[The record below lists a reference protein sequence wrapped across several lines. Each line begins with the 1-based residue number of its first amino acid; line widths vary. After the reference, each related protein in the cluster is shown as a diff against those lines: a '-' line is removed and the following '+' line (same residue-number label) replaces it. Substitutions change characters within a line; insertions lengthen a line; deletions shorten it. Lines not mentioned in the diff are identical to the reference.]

1 MVRSMKYSAVIRT
14 LGTAGEKYQ
23 RELDSLLAQTTPP
36 EEILVYIAEGYPLPK
51 ETCGKE
57 RYVCV
62 KKGMVAQRA
71 LPYDEVKTEW
81 ILFLDDDV
89 YLPPTAVET
98 LFEAVEEYGA
108 DVVSLDVF
116 PNSERPLKNE
126 LLMTV
131 SGRMRA
137 RRCDRKWGYKV
148 MPTGGYSY
156 NKMPGRGALLS
167 QTNAGACFLCRKQDF
182 LTIRFEDELWLDK
195 NNYAIGDD
203 QVMFY
208 KMYLAGLKVMTHYG
222 SGIVHLDSGNNLG
235 NKDKEKR
242 LVAADYYYRRVFFD
256 RFILRPETNLLKRTW
271 SRLCI
276 GYFYGFGFL
285 MSLVK
290 GDFDMFRL
298 KINVLSNANSFLRSR
313 AYLSLPKVE
322 KNI

>member
-1 MVRSMKYSAVIRT
+1 MKYTAVIRT

-23 RELDSLLAQTTPP
+23 QELDSLMAQTLPP
-36 EEILVYIAEGYPLPK
+36 DKIIVYIAEGYPVPK

-57 RYVCV
+57 RYVYV
-62 KKGMVAQRA
+62 KKGMAAQRA

-98 LFEAVEEYGA
+98 LFMAVEEYGA
-108 DVVSLDVF
+108 DVVSPDIY
-116 PNSERPLKNE
+116 PNSERSLVSE
-126 LLMTV
+126 LLMTI

-137 RRCDRKWGYKV
+137 RRHDCKWGYRV
-148 MPTGGYSY
+148 MRTGGYSY
-156 NKMPGRGALLS
+156 NKVPGVGLLLS

-182 LTIRFEDELWLDK
+182 LNIDFENELWLDS
-195 NNYAIGDD
+195 NTYSIGDD
-203 QVMFY
+203 QVMYY
-208 KMYLAGLKVMTHYG
+208 KMYMAGLKVMTHYG
-222 SGIVHLDSGNNLG
+222 VDIKHLDAGNNLG

-242 LVAADYYYRRVFFD
+242 LVAADYYYRRIFFD
-256 RFILRPETNLLKRTW
+256 RFILRPEANLLKRAW
-271 SRLCI
+271 SRFCI
-276 GYFYGFGFL
+276 GYFYGLGFL

-290 GDFDMFRL
+290 GDFDMFRF
-298 KINVLSNANSFLRSR
+298 KINALGNANSFLKSR